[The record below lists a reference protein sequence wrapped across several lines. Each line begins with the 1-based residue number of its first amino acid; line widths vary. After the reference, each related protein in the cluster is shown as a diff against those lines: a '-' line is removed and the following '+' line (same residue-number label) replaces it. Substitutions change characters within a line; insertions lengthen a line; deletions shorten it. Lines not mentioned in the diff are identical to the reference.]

1 MFSKLQLHL
10 SKVFLKIF
18 MRDRQSIFFSLF
30 FPIIFMTVF
39 AFVSSDE
46 QDYIDIGIVNSSAN
60 DAAASFIQLLMD
72 DPLFQVTVGE
82 ESALREQL
90 IAGEQTLLLVL
101 PESFAQSVAESS
113 AEPLAQSSTGTS
125 ASSTSS
131 VPSASSTPSP
141 SSTLPNQSTELRL
154 LVDAAQVRQLGLIMP
169 VLEQTLISI
178 EREFRGIEP
187 MFTLAIEDVQARSQR
202 YLDFLL
208 PGLLAFTLMQLSIA
222 GSGFNIVEY
231 RRKGILKR
239 LFVTP
244 IRPRD
249 FITSI
254 VMARMSIVLIQLT
267 ILLLFAIFLL
277 DIRIVGDFF
286 TFYVMVILGTVVFL
300 CLGFCLGSI
309 AKTQQA
315 VMAVGNIVIFP
326 QIFLSGVFYPI
337 ESMPAFIQPL
347 ARILPLS
354 YLSTGMR
361 DIANNGAS
369 LLEIAP
375 SLLGIAVWFV
385 IAFILATR
393 LFVWK
398 EVAN

>member
-1 MFSKLQLHL
+1 MPTKLQLHL

-18 MRDRQSIFFSLF
+18 LRDRQSIFFSLF

-39 AFVSSDE
+39 AFANSGEVDPIE
-46 QDYIDIGIVNSSAN
+46 LGIVNNSRSVV
-60 DAAASFIQLLMD
+60 AADFTQMLVD
-72 DPLFQVTVGE
+72 NPLFNVAQGE
-82 ESALREQL
+82 EEPLREELVEGDKTMVL
-90 IAGEQTLLLVL
+90 IL
-101 PESFAQSVAESS
+101 PESFDAQSEGAE
-113 AEPLAQSSTGTS
+113 LQ
-125 ASSTSS
+125 
-131 VPSASSTPSP
+131 
-141 SSTLPNQSTELRL
+141 L
-154 LVDAAQVRQLGLIMP
+154 LVDAAQVQQLGLIMP
-169 VLEQTLISI
+169 LLEQTLISI
-178 EREFRGIEP
+178 EREFRNIEP

-244 IRPRD
+244 IKPRD
-249 FITSI
+249 FIAAI
-254 VMARMSIVLIQLT
+254 VLARMAIVLIQLT
-267 ILLLFAIFLL
+267 VLLLVAVLAL
-277 DIRIVGDFF
+277 NVSIVGNFAS
-286 TFYVMVILGTVVFL
+286 FYLIIMLGTFIFL
-300 CLGFCLGSI
+300 CLGFCLGSV

-326 QIFLSGVFYPI
+326 QIFLSGIFYPI
-337 ESMPAFIQPL
+337 ESMPELIQPL
-347 ARILPLS
+347 AKVLPLS
-354 YLSTGMR
+354 FVSTAMR
-361 DIANNGAS
+361 EIANNGAS
-369 LLEIAP
+369 LLAITP
-375 SLLGIAVWFV
+375 SLIGIAVWFV

>member
-1 MFSKLQLHL
+1 MPSKLQLHL
-10 SKVFLKIF
+10 AKVFLKIF
-18 MRDRQSIFFSLF
+18 LRDRQSIFFSLF

-39 AFVSSDE
+39 AFANNGEVDPIE
-46 QDYIDIGIVNSSAN
+46 LGIVNNSPSAVAN
-60 DAAASFIQLLMD
+60 DFSQMLID
-72 DPLFQVTVGE
+72 NPLFEVTLGE
-82 ESALREQL
+82 EEQL
-90 IAGEQTLLLVL
+90 RAELVEGNQTMVLIL
-101 PESFAQSVAESS
+101 PEGFDAQSDGAE
-113 AEPLAQSSTGTS
+113 LQ
-125 ASSTSS
+125 
-131 VPSASSTPSP
+131 
-141 SSTLPNQSTELRL
+141 L
-154 LVDAAQVRQLGLIMP
+154 LVDAAQVQQLSLIMP
-169 VLEQTLISI
+169 LLEQTLISI
-178 EREFRGIEP
+178 EREFRNIEP
-187 MFTLAIEDVQARSQR
+187 MFTLTVEDVQARSQR

-249 FITSI
+249 FIASI
-254 VMARMSIVLIQLT
+254 VMARMAIVLIQLT
-267 ILLLFAIFLL
+267 VLILVAVLVLNVT
-277 DIRIVGDFF
+277 IVGNFVS
-286 TFYVMVILGTVVFL
+286 FYFIVMLGTFIFL

-337 ESMPAFIQPL
+337 ESMPELIKPIAK
-347 ARILPLS
+347 ILPLS
-354 YLSTGMR
+354 FVSTAMR
-361 DIANNGAS
+361 EIANNGAS
-369 LLEIAP
+369 LLSIAP
-375 SLLGIAVWFV
+375 SLFGIALWFV